1 MIAED
6 VAGVDEARGHAVR
19 DGDVRGVA
27 HAAETSERRHD
38 VGLGVERL
46 LVRGLDPGT
55 LRAQLGLRIARRRVL
70 PPGAPLRPFRELCLQ
85 LRRVEEDEARE
96 LHGPGGRVDRA
107 REAVRDQRGDEAAV
121 IEVRVREEER
131 IDLAR
136 REREGQPV
144 PRDLVR
150 AALEHAAVDEDARAI
165 GREEEL
171 RAGDGGRAAEERE
184 LQCATS
190 HQPCPYSG
198 RPCSGPCSGASS

>member
-1 MIAED
+1 MKT
-6 VAGVDEARGHAVR
+6 
-19 DGDVRGVA
+19 VRGKPA
-27 HAAETSERRHD
+27 SPARFPFAAETSERRHD

-70 PPGAPLRPFRELCLQ
+70 PPGAPLRPLRELCLQ

-165 GREEEL
+165 GCEEEL

-184 LQCATS
+184 LQCATPTS
-190 HQPCPYSG
+190 LVPILGGHARARTPGKAGDAPSRAG
-198 RPCSGPCSGASS
+198 

>member
-1 MIAED
+1 M
-6 VAGVDEARGHAVR
+6 
-19 DGDVRGVA
+19 
-27 HAAETSERRHD
+27 
-38 VGLGVERL
+38 
-46 LVRGLDPGT
+46 RGLDPGT
-55 LRAQLGLRIARRRVL
+55 LRAQLGLRIARRRGL
-70 PPGAPLRPFRELCLQ
+70 PPGAPLRPFRELGLQ
-85 LRRVEEDEARE
+85 LRRVEEDETRE

-107 REAVRDQRGDEAAV
+107 REAVRDQRGDETAV
-121 IEVRVREEER
+121 IEVRVRKDER

-165 GREEEL
+165 GRKEEL

-198 RPCSGPCSGASS
+198 RPCSGLYSRESW